1 MTHLAWLWWWL
12 QKCSIWS
19 LFIAP
24 PGPLVISLS
33 LVIKFDAESGSD
45 GRLTP
50 EVKSLCEP
58 RPPPCEPEITFEES
72 VGDWLVGAQPRRP
85 QELSLWSSVA
95 STSPVSKPDIAKIL

>member
-1 MTHLAWLWWWL
+1 M

-19 LFIAP
+19 LFITP

-33 LVIKFDAESGSD
+33 LAIKFDAESGSD
-45 GRLTP
+45 GRLIP

-72 VGDWLVGAQPRRP
+72 VGDWLVGTQPRRP
-85 QELSLWSSVA
+85 QELSLWSMVA